1 MSSIKHILFISPYK
15 FLVKVL
21 VSSENVLCIH
31 NNYIVVAWIR
41 RCEGVEISN
50 KTLTMWV
57 NNFGN
62 ESVGLK
68 FVLTST

>member
-50 KTLTMWV
+50 KTWV